1 MKKALTVPKS
11 YAIITIVSEGQRNK
25 LRTRVHSGSTPLVR
39 FGHKTVIKITLKRR
53 EKTMARK
60 IKYVTRT
67 IKFTEANCVTLS
79 LHDNSV
85 TEKVLSVAGTLDG
98 DKLITALR
106 ATYETDFD
114 KIVAVK
120 TSETKERLF
129 AIPESVFLTNG
140 VELDPKTRKP
150 ISTNDDVEIDIDDT
164 DETPDETPEEKP
176 KKNKK

>member
-1 MKKALTVPKS
+1 
-11 YAIITIVSEGQRNK
+11 
-25 LRTRVHSGSTPLVR
+25 
-39 FGHKTVIKITLKRR
+39 
-53 EKTMARK
+53 MARK

-114 KIVAVK
+114 KVVAVK
-120 TSETKERLF
+120 TSVTKERLF
-129 AIPESVFLTNG
+129 AIPENLFLTSG
-140 VELDPKTRKP
+140 IELDPETRKP
-150 ISTNDDVEIDIDDT
+150 IVTTDDVDIDTDDI
-164 DETPDETPEEKP
+164 DETPDEKP